1 MHLLSRIK
9 TGSNYPL
16 LSQKKKKKKRKKIPK
31 ANIVDIALRKIEAWQ
46 NMNFTQNIL
55 LRILGNSRPLNFTNE
70 VWVKLK

>member
-1 MHLLSRIK
+1 MHLLSGIK

-16 LSQKKKKKKRKKIPK
+16 LSQKKKKKKKIPK

>member
-1 MHLLSRIK
+1 MHLLSGIK

-16 LSQKKKKKKRKKIPK
+16 LSQKKKKKIPK

-46 NMNFTQNIL
+46 NMNFTQNIF

-70 VWVKLK
+70 GWVKLK

>member
-1 MHLLSRIK
+1 MHLLSGIK

-16 LSQKKKKKKRKKIPK
+16 LSQKKKKSRKQ
-31 ANIVDIALRKIEAWQ
+31 NIVEIALRKIEAWQ
-46 NMNFTQNIL
+46 NMNFTQNIF

>member
-1 MHLLSRIK
+1 MHLLSGVK

-16 LSQKKKKKKRKKIPK
+16 LSPKKKKKSRKQ
-31 ANIVDIALRKIEAWQ
+31 NIVDIALRKIEAWQ
-46 NMNFTQNIL
+46 YMNFSQNIL

>member
-1 MHLLSRIK
+1 MHLLSGIK

-16 LSQKKKKKKRKKIPK
+16 LSQKKKKKRKKIPK

-46 NMNFTQNIL
+46 NMNITQNIL